1 MKSILV
7 VNPNSSE
14 KTTAAMVAI
23 ACKFLPDVQGWTNA
37 KAPPMIT
44 DAVSLAAAAAQIA
57 PAQLPAARGVI
68 VAAFG
73 DPGVASL
80 GKRLVCPVVGIAQA
94 AAQAAARDGAA
105 FAVATTTPALGASID
120 VLMQAHGSM
129 GRYLGSFMTR
139 GDPQALLA
147 DQNALDSALMAACSD
162 AEAAGA
168 ERIIIGGGPLAEV
181 AIRLAPQV
189 AVPLVQPLPA
199 ACLQIAKGL

>member
-57 PAQLPAARGVI
+57 AAQLPAARGVI

-80 GKRLVCPVVGIAQA
+80 GKRLVLSLIH
-94 AAQAAARDGAA
+94 
-105 FAVATTTPALGASID
+105 I
-120 VLMQAHGSM
+120 
-129 GRYLGSFMTR
+129 
-139 GDPQALLA
+139 
-147 DQNALDSALMAACSD
+147 
-162 AEAAGA
+162 
-168 ERIIIGGGPLAEV
+168 
-181 AIRLAPQV
+181 
-189 AVPLVQPLPA
+189 
-199 ACLQIAKGL
+199 